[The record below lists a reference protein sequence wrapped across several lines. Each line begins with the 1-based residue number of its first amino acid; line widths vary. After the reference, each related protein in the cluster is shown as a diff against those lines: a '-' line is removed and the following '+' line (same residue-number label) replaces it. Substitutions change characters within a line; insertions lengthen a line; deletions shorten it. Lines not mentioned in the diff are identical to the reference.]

1 MNKHWIEHNKNIY
14 GVQII
19 ELKKIISEQVR
30 HGGKA
35 EVFVSD
41 MLVALV
47 SGRKITPKMESAIDN
62 IIKRNSPEE
71 LYKRN
76 DWLATVLP
84 KLLMVRA
91 EIDKTNWSM
100 GYRKSQ
106 DDFMS
111 SIINQ
116 AKHRKTLLKNKWKLL
131 QSYIKELKKILQIM
145 QIMLD
150 FVKYSQYIYMSLRV
164 RK

>member
-1 MNKHWIEHNKNIY
+1 MNKHWVEHNKNIY

-116 AKHRKTLLKNKWKLL
+116 AKHRKTLTQKQMETVAIIYKRIKKNIADNANKA
-131 QSYIKELKKILQIM
+131 
-145 QIMLD
+145 
-150 FVKYSQYIYMSLRV
+150 
-164 RK
+164 

>member
-1 MNKHWIEHNKNIY
+1 MNKQWIEHNKNIY

-116 AKHRKTLLKNKWKLL
+116 AKHRKTLTQKQMETVAIIYKRIKKN
-131 QSYIKELKKILQIM
+131 IA
-145 QIMLD
+145 D
-150 FVKYSQYIYMSLRV
+150 NANNA
-164 RK
+164 

>member
-1 MNKHWIEHNKNIY
+1 MNKQWIEHNKNIY

-116 AKHRKTLLKNKWKLL
+116 AKHRKTLTQKQMETVAIIYKRIKKN
-131 QSYIKELKKILQIM
+131 IA
-145 QIMLD
+145 D
-150 FVKYSQYIYMSLRV
+150 NA
-164 RK
+164 

>member
-1 MNKHWIEHNKNIY
+1 MNKQWIEHNKNIY

-76 DWLATVLP
+76 D
-84 KLLMVRA
+84 
-91 EIDKTNWSM
+91 
-100 GYRKSQ
+100 
-106 DDFMS
+106 
-111 SIINQ
+111 
-116 AKHRKTLLKNKWKLL
+116 
-131 QSYIKELKKILQIM
+131 
-145 QIMLD
+145 
-150 FVKYSQYIYMSLRV
+150 
-164 RK
+164 

>member
-1 MNKHWIEHNKNIY
+1 
-14 GVQII
+14 
-19 ELKKIISEQVR
+19 
-30 HGGKA
+30 
-35 EVFVSD
+35 

-116 AKHRKTLLKNKWKLL
+116 AKHRKTLTQKQMETVAVIYKRIKKN
-131 QSYIKELKKILQIM
+131 IA
-145 QIMLD
+145 D
-150 FVKYSQYIYMSLRV
+150 NANNA
-164 RK
+164 

>member
-116 AKHRKTLLKNKWKLL
+116 AKHRKTLTQKQMETVAVIYKRIKKNIADNANNAWLC
-131 QSYIKELKKILQIM
+131 QIS
-145 QIMLD
+145 
-150 FVKYSQYIYMSLRV
+150 FVY
-164 RK
+164 

>member
-1 MNKHWIEHNKNIY
+1 MNKHWVEHNKNIY

-116 AKHRKTLLKNKWKLL
+116 AKHRKTLTQKQMETVAVIYKRIKKN
-131 QSYIKELKKILQIM
+131 IA
-145 QIMLD
+145 D
-150 FVKYSQYIYMSLRV
+150 NANNA
-164 RK
+164 

>member
-1 MNKHWIEHNKNIY
+1 DEKKMNKHWVEHNKNIY

-116 AKHRKTLLKNKWKLL
+116 AKHRKTLTQKQMETVAIIYKRIKKNIADNANKA
-131 QSYIKELKKILQIM
+131 
-145 QIMLD
+145 
-150 FVKYSQYIYMSLRV
+150 
-164 RK
+164 

>member
-1 MNKHWIEHNKNIY
+1 MNKHWVEHNKNIY

-116 AKHRKTLLKNKWKLL
+116 AKHRKTLTQKQMETVAIIYKRIKKN
-131 QSYIKELKKILQIM
+131 IA
-145 QIMLD
+145 D
-150 FVKYSQYIYMSLRV
+150 NANNA
-164 RK
+164 

>member
-1 MNKHWIEHNKNIY
+1 MNKQWIEHNKNIY

-116 AKHRKTLLKNKWKLL
+116 AKHRKTLTQKQMETVAIIYKRIKKNIADNANKA
-131 QSYIKELKKILQIM
+131 
-145 QIMLD
+145 
-150 FVKYSQYIYMSLRV
+150 
-164 RK
+164 

>member
-1 MNKHWIEHNKNIY
+1 MNKQWIEHNKNIY

-116 AKHRKTLLKNKWKLL
+116 AKHRKTLTQKQMETVAVIYKRIKKNIADNANKA
-131 QSYIKELKKILQIM
+131 
-145 QIMLD
+145 
-150 FVKYSQYIYMSLRV
+150 
-164 RK
+164 

>member
-1 MNKHWIEHNKNIY
+1 MNKHWVEHNKNIY

-116 AKHRKTLLKNKWKLL
+116 AKHRKTLTQKQMETVAIIYKRIKKN
-131 QSYIKELKKILQIM
+131 IA
-145 QIMLD
+145 D
-150 FVKYSQYIYMSLRV
+150 NA
-164 RK
+164 

>member
-1 MNKHWIEHNKNIY
+1 MNKQWIEHNKNIY

-100 GYRKSQ
+100 GYRKSH

-116 AKHRKTLLKNKWKLL
+116 AKHRKTLTQKQMETVAIIYKRIKKN
-131 QSYIKELKKILQIM
+131 IA
-145 QIMLD
+145 D
-150 FVKYSQYIYMSLRV
+150 NANNA
-164 RK
+164 

>member
-100 GYRKSQ
+100 GYRQSQ

-116 AKHRKTLLKNKWKLL
+116 AKHRKTLTQKQMETVAVIYKRIKKN
-131 QSYIKELKKILQIM
+131 IA
-145 QIMLD
+145 D
-150 FVKYSQYIYMSLRV
+150 NANNA
-164 RK
+164 

>member
-1 MNKHWIEHNKNIY
+1 MNKHWVEHNKNIY

-116 AKHRKTLLKNKWKLL
+116 AKHRKTLTQKQMETVAVIYKRIKKNIADNANKA
-131 QSYIKELKKILQIM
+131 
-145 QIMLD
+145 
-150 FVKYSQYIYMSLRV
+150 
-164 RK
+164 

>member
-1 MNKHWIEHNKNIY
+1 MRKKMNKQWIEHNKNIY

-116 AKHRKTLLKNKWKLL
+116 AKHRKTLTQKQMETVAIIYKRIKKNIADNANKA
-131 QSYIKELKKILQIM
+131 
-145 QIMLD
+145 
-150 FVKYSQYIYMSLRV
+150 
-164 RK
+164 

>member
-1 MNKHWIEHNKNIY
+1 MNKQWIEHNKNIY

-35 EVFVSD
+35 DMFISD
-41 MLVALV
+41 MLVAMV

-116 AKHRKTLLKNKWKLL
+116 AKHRKTLSQKQMETVSAIYSRIKNN
-131 QSYIKELKKILQIM
+131 IA
-145 QIMLD
+145 D
-150 FVKYSQYIYMSLRV
+150 NANNA
-164 RK
+164 

>member
-1 MNKHWIEHNKNIY
+1 MIPILIGFIGQARHIDEEHNKNIY

-35 EVFVSD
+35 DMFISD
-41 MLVALV
+41 MLVAMV

-76 DWLATVLP
+76 DWLATVIP

-116 AKHRKTLLKNKWKLL
+116 AKHRKTLSQKQMETVSAIYSRIKNN
-131 QSYIKELKKILQIM
+131 IA
-145 QIMLD
+145 D
-150 FVKYSQYIYMSLRV
+150 NANNA
-164 RK
+164 

>member
-1 MNKHWIEHNKNIY
+1 MNKHWVEHNKNIY

-116 AKHRKTLLKNKWKLL
+116 AKHRKTLTQKQMETVAIIYKRIKKN
-131 QSYIKELKKILQIM
+131 IADNANKECLC
-145 QIMLD
+145 
-150 FVKYSQYIYMSLRV
+150 
-164 RK
+164 

>member
-1 MNKHWIEHNKNIY
+1 MLYIFHIDEKKMNKHWVEHNKNIY

-116 AKHRKTLLKNKWKLL
+116 AKHRKTLTQKQMETVAIIYKRIKKNIADNANKA
-131 QSYIKELKKILQIM
+131 
-145 QIMLD
+145 
-150 FVKYSQYIYMSLRV
+150 
-164 RK
+164 

>member
-1 MNKHWIEHNKNIY
+1 MNKQWIEHNKNIY

-35 EVFVSD
+35 DMFTSD

-116 AKHRKTLLKNKWKLL
+116 AKHRKTLSQKQMETVSAIYSRIKNN
-131 QSYIKELKKILQIM
+131 IA
-145 QIMLD
+145 D
-150 FVKYSQYIYMSLRV
+150 NANNA
-164 RK
+164 

>member
-116 AKHRKTLLKNKWKLL
+116 AKHRKTLTQKQMETVAVIYKRIKKN
-131 QSYIKELKKILQIM
+131 IA
-145 QIMLD
+145 D
-150 FVKYSQYIYMSLRV
+150 NANNA
-164 RK
+164 